1 MKMYKGFNKDM
12 TCRGY
17 QYEEGKT
24 YETEAAS
31 LCNTGFH
38 ACERPLDTFNYYAPS
53 ESEYHEVE
61 MDEVSGEKSGED
73 TKRVAKKITIGAKL
87 SIRNLVDAQIQYVK
101 EHCTNKN
108 NAKEGESAT
117 AGFRGAA
124 TAGFRGAATA
134 GFRGAAT
141 AGDSGAATAGNSGA
155 ATAGDSGAA
164 TAGFRGAATAGFR
177 GAATAGDSGAATAGN
192 YGAAT
197 AGDSGAATAGDYG
210 AATAGDSGAATAGDS
225 GAATS
230 KGKSCVGKNGLAVA
244 RGNGCMVKGGLGSV
258 LVIVEEN
265 DDDNDIKYW
274 KSVVVDGDKVKADT
288 WYHFKDGELI
298 EVE

>member
-17 QYEEGKT
+17 KYEEGKT

-38 ACERPLDTFNYYAPS
+38 ACERPLDVFGYYSPA
-53 ESEYHEVE
+53 ESEYHVVE
-61 MDEVSGEKSGED
+61 MDEVSDEKSSDD

-87 SIRNLVDAQIQYVK
+87 SIRNLVDAQIQYVR
-101 EHCTNKN
+101 EHCTNEN
-108 NAKEGESAT
+108 NAEEGKPAT

-124 TAGFRGAATA
+124 TAG
-134 GFRGAAT
+134 
-141 AGDSGAATAGNSGA
+141 SYGA

-164 TAGFRGAATAGFR
+164 TAGFCGAATAG
-177 GAATAGDSGAATAGN
+177 S

-197 AGDSGAATAGDYG
+197 AGDR
-210 AATAGDSGAATAGDS
+210 GAATAGDS

-244 RGNGCMVKGGLGSV
+244 RGNSCMVKGGLGSI
-258 LVIVEEN
+258 LVIAEEKE
-265 DDDNDIKYW
+265 DDCDIAYW
-274 KSVVVDGDKVKADT
+274 KSVIVDGEKIKADV
-288 WYHFKDGELI
+288 WYCLKNGEL
-298 EVE
+298 VEAEE